1 MSPGLALRQVG
12 SRGSSAGGFR
22 RAGLARR
29 EAGRTASRRARVA
42 QAGPGARR
50 SVSRRPTPSRSRPR
64 TSCPGSRRPAGAA
77 PVIPGRVP
85 RHGDPPAAGRRHPL
99 RRPPAVRGTATRQAR
114 GGGAVPGRVRSSG
127 AGGWRPP
134 VPRLAGAPRTS
145 HESHAPHRNRGPGHS
160 FNLPEGRLSESAAKA
175 PIEPERRRRIVD
187 IPRFFSRPIPV
198 RGAFVA
204 DLDTPPPRTVPGA
217 SPAPPRARPSPPAR
231 RSGPTDRARGRRSK
245 NPTAPESQYGRRRS
259 GVRAHDRIRGIRPRK
274 SGRRGPRRRDR
285 RRPRPGPRHPS
296 DRSHPGQPALAGT
309 GLRNASPAR
318 RSPPRLAPCEPGAT

>member
-50 SVSRRPTPSRSRPR
+50 SASRRPTPSRSRPR

-77 PVIPGRVP
+77 PIIPGRVP

-127 AGGWRPP
+127 AGSRGPRILTSPEHPGRPTSP
-134 VPRLAGAPRTS
+134 MHPIGTGARGTRSIYRRVGCPNLPQRPRSGRSAGEESLIFRASSHGRSRRGTSLWQIWTRPRPGPSQEPHPHHPAPAHPRQHVDPDPRTA
-145 HESHAPHRNRGPGHS
+145 HAAGEARIRRPRNRNTGG
-160 FNLPEGRLSESAAKA
+160 G
-175 PIEPERRRRIVD
+175 
-187 IPRFFSRPIPV
+187 
-198 RGAFVA
+198 
-204 DLDTPPPRTVPGA
+204 
-217 SPAPPRARPSPPAR
+217 
-231 RSGPTDRARGRRSK
+231 
-245 NPTAPESQYGRRRS
+245 RS

-274 SGRRGPRRRDR
+274 KRLAWAATAGP
-285 RRPRPGPRHPS
+285 PKAPT
-296 DRSHPGQPALAGT
+296 GT
-309 GLRNASPAR
+309 ASPV
-318 RSPPRLAPCEPGAT
+318 